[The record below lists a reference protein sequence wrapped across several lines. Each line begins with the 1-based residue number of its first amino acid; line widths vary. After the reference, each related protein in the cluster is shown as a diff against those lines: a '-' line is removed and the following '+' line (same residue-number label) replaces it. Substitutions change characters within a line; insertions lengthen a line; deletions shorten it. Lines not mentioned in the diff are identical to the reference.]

1 MSRKR
6 ILIVD
11 DEFPVRYLVEH
22 RLRNNDYEVITA
34 KDGPSGLEA
43 VRKYRPDLVVLDIL
57 MPGMDGFQVC
67 EEIRNDP
74 DIAFTPVLFLT
85 ACVTGKHKMRAF
97 KVGGS
102 DYLVKPFEADELLAH
117 ISLNLQRSHVPELNE
132 PGNTVGKVIS
142 LFSPKGGV
150 GTTTL
155 AIDLAEAIVTQED
168 QPVVLIDLDLPF
180 GSIAPMLDL
189 NNAPDIV
196 DLLRLPPQVISEALI
211 MRHAQ
216 MCREK
221 LYVIP
226 TPGAL
231 IPNGQPP
238 EPECVETLLET
249 LTESGFI
256 AVLDLGSTLSPLN
269 LAALRH
275 SDIAYVITSG
285 QPVANRLHNAF
296 VASAPELGLEASRLL
311 PVVNELHGFQEG
323 SDLARTP
330 VARIPH
336 AAEESR
342 TKLWQRHQGIQKL
355 ISIAV

>member
-6 ILIVD
+6 VLIID

-43 VRKYRPDLVVLDIL
+43 ARKYRPDLVVLDVL

-85 ACVTGKHKMRAF
+85 ACVTGKQKMRAF

-117 ISLNLQRSHVPELNE
+117 IDLNLQRSHIPEINE
-132 PGNTVGKVIS
+132 PVFNSGKVIS
-142 LFSPKGGV
+142 LYSPKGGV

-155 AIDLAEAIVTQED
+155 AIDLAEAIVNQED
-168 QPVVLIDLDLPF
+168 QPVVLMDLDLPF

-189 NNAPDIV
+189 NNSPDV
-196 DLLRLPPQVISEALI
+196 LDLLRLPCELISEGLI
-211 MRHAQ
+211 MKHTQ

-226 TPGAL
+226 TPGEL
-231 IPNGQPP
+231 ISHGQPA
-238 EPECVETLLET
+238 EPQCLET
-249 LTESGFI
+249 VLDTLMAAKFI
-256 AVLDLGSTLSPLN
+256 TVLDLGSNLSALN
-269 LAALRH
+269 LAALRL

-296 VASAPELGLEASRLL
+296 VASAPELGLEVGRLL

-330 VARIPH
+330 IARIPH
-336 AAEESR
+336 AGEESR
-342 TKLWQRHQGIQKL
+342 TKLWQRHQGIQRL